1 MKRRGILWQ
10 KGLFCFY
17 DIGEQLINIVSL
29 YRKSLVVVG
38 AVVALVG
45 LGSGS
50 ANAAQ
55 RTPCS
60 GLQGIRLPVDKPVEL
75 KRVQVRIIR
84 CAKHVQKV
92 EFGNRDDV
100 QCVAFAYA
108 LMEKLAPPLPKY
120 SSGGDTAGLYFLRL
134 KAAAKITKPLDGG
147 RPKNQRK
154 PSLIWWSQN
163 MTLGH
168 VGVYI
173 GGDLYIDSQAAE
185 LVAKKNLPMTNP
197 KLVAWNLGKSRS
209 QVAFRDFIRRPWP
222 RGTPQTPD
230 GYSLAKVNGGSCL
243 QCK

>member
-1 MKRRGILWQ
+1 MSCW
-10 KGLFCFY
+10 Y
-17 DIGEQLINIVSL
+17 DRDGWLTNIISLHRKLI
-29 YRKSLVVVG
+29 VVVG
-38 AVVALVG
+38 VIIGLMGLAPGVVD
-45 LGSGS
+45 
-50 ANAAQ
+50 AAK

-60 GLQGIRLPVDKPVEL
+60 GLQGVRLPVDQPAEL

-92 EFGNRDDV
+92 EFGNRADV
-100 QCVAFAYA
+100 QCVPFAYA

-134 KAAAKITKPLDGG
+134 KAAAKIAKPLDGG

-154 PSLIWWSQN
+154 PSLIWWSEN
-163 MTLGH
+163 MELGH

-185 LVAKKNLPMTNP
+185 LVAKKNLSTTNP

-209 QVAFRDFIRRPWP
+209 QVAFREYIRRPWP

-243 QCK
+243 QCE